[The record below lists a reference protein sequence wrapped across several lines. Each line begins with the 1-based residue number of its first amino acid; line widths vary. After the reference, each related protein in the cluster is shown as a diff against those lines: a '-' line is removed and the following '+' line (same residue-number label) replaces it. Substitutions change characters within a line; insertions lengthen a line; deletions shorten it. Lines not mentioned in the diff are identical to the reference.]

1 MLCTGPTLRVG
12 LYLSELTHPLLVLLV
27 NQILLA
33 AVVFISSYMQHMTL
47 FAIFYGILF
56 GLLSGVSYLIPIV

>member
-1 MLCTGPTLRVG
+1 
-12 LYLSELTHPLLVLLV
+12 V